1 MATAVGK
8 GGVQGGNL
16 VVCPGG
22 EGGTPGGYGAAWRRL
37 SGGARVTRER
47 GRWRAATRGLVAAH
61 RRMDALAAAAR
72 DREAVAA
79 S

>member
-22 EGGTPGGYGAAWRRL
+22 YGAAWRRL
-37 SGGARVTRER
+37 SGGARVTQER
-47 GRWRAATRGLVAAH
+47 GRWRAATRDLVTAH
-61 RRMDALAAAAR
+61 RRMEALAAAAR
-72 DREAVAA
+72 DREALAA

>member
-1 MATAVGK
+1 MVMAVGK
-8 GGVQGGNL
+8 GSVKGGNL

-22 EGGTPGGYGAAWRRL
+22 EGGTPSGYGAAWRRL
-37 SGGARVTRER
+37 SGAARVTRER
-47 GRWRAATRGLVAAH
+47 GRWRAATRDLVAAH
-61 RRMDALAAAAR
+61 RRMVALATAAR